1 MQVTPVGKWA
11 VRSWNWTLEWLESGP
26 AWRISGHLCS
36 LDEGCLCVSGAASD
50 LPGVLRFTRFSFF
63 QQASL
68 LLSLKWFKFCL
79 SMPIFF
85 LRSITPLYD
94 YSEDYFFFQTKWRI
108 STNTA
113 MLYILWCKSSLGAY
127 SLSFYC
133 PLFSR
138 FVNMV
143 CHLSFSCH
151 FGIVAFLLSI
161 I

>member
-1 MQVTPVGKWA
+1 MGCSILELDTGVT
-11 VRSWNWTLEWLESGP
+11 ESGP
-26 AWRISGHLCS
+26 AWRISGYLCN

-79 SMPIFF
+79 SLLIFF
-85 LRSITPLYD
+85 WEVLHLYMITLRIF
-94 YSEDYFFFQTKWRI
+94 FFFQQSDTF
-108 STNTA
+108 
-113 MLYILWCKSSLGAY
+113 LQILQCYTYYDAEAVWGLILCLFTV
-127 SLSFYC
+127 LF
-133 PLFSR
+133 FSR